1 MKKLGM
7 VVVALV
13 VIVVAGLF
21 WLRSN
26 LDALVKDAISTYGS
40 EMTQAKVSV
49 GAVEIRGSDGTGIIR
64 DLSIGNPAGFK
75 TSHAFKVSEIE
86 VGIDIASVT
95 RNVVVIRKIAIKSPD
110 VIYEKGNT
118 MTNFDFIQKN
128 IVAYLGPSEKPSDGG
143 GKKLIVEELT
153 VRGAKAQV
161 SAAFMQGKTVSVS
174 LPDITLRN
182 LGKTKGG
189 IQPGELGQEITQALK
204 QKLSSAISFDNL
216 AKSAGQA
223 LDRAGSAVKGLF
235 GK

>member
-7 VVVALV
+7 VFVALV
-13 VIVVAGLF
+13 VLVVAGLF

-26 LDALVKDAISTYGS
+26 LDGLVKDAIATYGS
-40 EMTQAKVSV
+40 AMTQAKVSV
-49 GAVEIRGSDGTGIIR
+49 GAVEIRGSDGIGIIR

-75 TSHAFKVSEIE
+75 TSHAFKAGEIE

-95 RNVVVIRKIAIKSPD
+95 GNVVVIRKIAIKAPD
-110 VIYEKGNT
+110 VIYEKGDT
-118 MTNFDFIQKN
+118 MTNFDAIQNN
-128 IVAYLGPSEKPSDGG
+128 IAAYLGPAEKKSDGG
-143 GKKLIVEELT
+143 GKKLIVEEFT
-153 VRGAKAQV
+153 VRGAKAQA
-161 SAAFMQGKTVSVS
+161 SAAFMQGKTVSVP

-182 LGKTKGG
+182 LGKAKGG
-189 IQPGELGQEITQALK
+189 IPPGELGQEITQALK

-223 LDRAGSAVKGLF
+223 LDRAGRAIKGLF